1 MVVCLFG
8 TRVQEVEAFLDGCA
22 VLNQCFLFEVF
33 PEVHVDCSREVAS
46 LLIERFTDK
55 VYSLEDRPF
64 EHVVGSILVSEGLTV
79 ATAESCTGGLI
90 GHLLTNVPGSSNYY
104 RLGVVAYSNEA
115 KMAVLGVQE
124 GTLRKHGAVSKE
136 VVLDMADGVRRLG
149 HTDIGVSVSGI
160 AGPSGGTKEKPVG
173 TVWMAVS
180 RPPVAHAEVHLFEG
194 NREAIKKQSAMHALN
209 LVRKVALWKV

>member
-8 TRVQEVEAFLDGCA
+8 VTPEEVKEFLDTRA
-22 VLNQCFLFEVF
+22 VLKQCLVFEVF
-33 PEVHVDCSREVAS
+33 PEVHVDCSRDVAS

-55 VYSLEDRPF
+55 VFSLEDRQF
-64 EHVVGSILVSEGLTV
+64 EQVVGSILISEGLTV

-124 GTLRKHGAVSKE
+124 DTLQKHGAVSKE
-136 VVLDMADGVRRLG
+136 VVLEMADGVRELG

-180 RPPVAHAEVHLFEG
+180 RPPVAHAEVHYFKG
-194 NREAIKKQSAMHALN
+194 NRKAIKRQSAYHALN